1 MHQSIDPMEDYKQTF
16 IKLLKDADDFIKVAN
31 VKEHF
36 ISKIKSMIVIGEP
49 KKADNGDDD
58 DQGRIVD
65 I

>member
-1 MHQSIDPMEDYKQTF
+1 MAKKIVEYRAANGLF
-16 IKLLKDADDFIKVAN
+16 KDADDFIKVAN

-36 ISKIKSMIVIGEP
+36 ISKIKSMIIIGEP
-49 KKADNGDDD
+49 KKADNGGDD